1 MRLLRLWTSLEFR
14 VQCFRVQLVSALSTR
29 VNTNTNDFGV
39 SSTWHSNIST
49 CDKHILYANIK
60 VRSNYDSLQHAR
72 PFFSTKTQYWYHLI
86 SFDIFKKLVCWF
98 QDIHQSA
105 AVWGAQE
112 SSVIGKTI
120 HSRKPSSY
128 CSPWLSQLQ
137 AWQGKLLIHHW
148 TLLKI
153 TENPYWHMILIIFPL
168 SFFFL
173 SSCFSYFQMNKTKKR
188 SAFSVLSEVPTSR
201 RRVMWSSYIPCWLP
215 TRIVPWAMRC
225 RWIRPRF
232 SPPDILTFLTF
243 FFGGVSF
250 LWDMKKKTNK
260 YNRISTDKSC

>member
-1 MRLLRLWTSLEFR
+1 MTWMRLLRLWTSLEFR

-49 CDKHILYANIK
+49 CGKHILYANIK
-60 VRSNYDSLQHAR
+60 VTQSPASKAL
-72 PFFSTKTQYWYHLI
+72 FSQQKSSIDIIWYHLI
-86 SFDIFKKLVCWF
+86 SSKSWF

-153 TENPYWHMILIIFPL
+153 TEHPYWHMILIIFPL

-173 SSCFSYFQMNKTKKR
+173 SSCFF
-188 SAFSVLSEVPTSR
+188 
-201 RRVMWSSYIPCWLP
+201 
-215 TRIVPWAMRC
+215 
-225 RWIRPRF
+225 
-232 SPPDILTFLTF
+232 
-243 FFGGVSF
+243 
-250 LWDMKKKTNK
+250 
-260 YNRISTDKSC
+260 